1 MKPWLTLLLLTLLA
15 PTAGAAE
22 YQGRTLDGRSLK
34 ARVYAYETGGVFDAT
49 VEFEGRRVT
58 IQFVNGSQ
66 LWAVVDKTIKNPNRI
81 RATSG
86 LQILGV
92 GLGAG
97 YGSLSL
103 SPTRPLQGI
112 WLIDLEELPE
122 TGPPAAN

>member
-1 MKPWLTLLLLTLLA
+1 MAWLTLLLLTFLA
-15 PTAGAAE
+15 PTAMAAE
-22 YQGRTLDGRSLK
+22 YQGRTLDGQPLK

-49 VEFEGRRVT
+49 VEFEGRRAM

-81 RATSG
+81 RATTG
-86 LQILGV
+86 LQIFGV

-103 SPTRPLQGI
+103 PATRPLQGI
-112 WLIDLEELPE
+112 WLIDLEDLPE
-122 TGPPAAN
+122 TGPSEVN